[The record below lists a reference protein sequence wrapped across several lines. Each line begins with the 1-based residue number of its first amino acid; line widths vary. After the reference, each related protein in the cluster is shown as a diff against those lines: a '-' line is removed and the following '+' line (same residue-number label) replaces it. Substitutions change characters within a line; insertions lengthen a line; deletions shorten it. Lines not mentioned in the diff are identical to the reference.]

1 MLKASGSRIQTTT
14 GNKTPHEVLG
24 SQVLSPRFPGAPC
37 PASNLLSLGLPI
49 LWGLPKEL
57 H

>member
-1 MLKASGSRIQTTT
+1 MLKASDSRIQTT
-14 GNKTPHEVLG
+14 GNKTPHRVLF

-49 LWGLPKEL
+49 PWGLPKEL